1 MERPAQAGVVGHGRA
16 VASGSR
22 WRGARA
28 RAGGLGHATACS
40 GGAWGTVPG
49 PTALGPAD
57 ARRARGSVSS
67 AWLGVA
73 GPHGGGR
80 SLVERLEAHA
90 AWTRCASRH
99 WARGGQTVLWL
110 SRGLEGKGW
119 RWPQHPGEAG
129 GRDVR
134 RRATSPTSGQ
144 VTVVIVDEPSQDRVS
159 LLCLE
164 TERSAPQLL
173 RRWRRRS
180 GMECVFRTL
189 KHL

>member
-1 MERPAQAGVVGHGRA
+1 MVGRGWSGPHKRVWSGMDGRWRLGVVGEGR
-16 VASGSR
+16 V
-22 WRGARA
+22 
-28 RAGGLGHATACS
+28 L
-40 GGAWGTVPG
+40 VPG
-49 PTALGPAD
+49 DLAMRRPAPVGPGALGPAD

-99 WARGGQTVLWL
+99 CARGGQTVLWL
-110 SRGLEGKGW
+110 SRGLEGQGW

-144 VTVVIVDEPSQDRVS
+144 VTVVIVDEPGQDRVS
-159 LLCLE
+159 LLGLE
-164 TERSAPQLL
+164 TEWSAPQWL

-180 GMECVFRTL
+180 GMACVFRTL